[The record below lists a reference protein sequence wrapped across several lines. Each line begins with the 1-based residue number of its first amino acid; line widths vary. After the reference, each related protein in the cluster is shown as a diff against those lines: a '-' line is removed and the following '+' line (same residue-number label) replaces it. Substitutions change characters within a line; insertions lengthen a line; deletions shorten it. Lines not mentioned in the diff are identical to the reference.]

1 MKYKE
6 QIKKEFRTNK
16 NANIILKEKNDLED
30 SAQWRVSRL
39 GKKSNCACTQ
49 AVGKDY
55 R

>member
-6 QIKKEFRTNK
+6 QIKKEFRIDK
-16 NANIILKEKNDLED
+16 NANIILKEKNHLED
-30 SAQWRVSRL
+30 CAKWRLSRL